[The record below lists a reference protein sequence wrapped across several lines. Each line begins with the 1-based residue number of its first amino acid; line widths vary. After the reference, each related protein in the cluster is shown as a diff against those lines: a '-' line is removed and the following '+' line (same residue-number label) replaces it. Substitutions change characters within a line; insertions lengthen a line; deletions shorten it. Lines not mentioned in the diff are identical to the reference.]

1 MSDWLLTGKRTINEN
16 SVAGPPNQFGIGENS
31 DFFALIANRDFAQ
44 YTKGSAVCR
53 HSLLWC
59 SGDPIEPGNSLSKE
73 RSDKLMY
80 GCSLDPDRINRQAYS
95 KIIIDL
101 VDQVAR
107 FRRLCK

>member
-1 MSDWLLTGKRTINEN
+1 MAKDTAEQAEKEEAVFTSGTIIVLAVGPHRT
-16 SVAGPPNQFGIGENS
+16 
-31 DFFALIANRDFAQ
+31 
-44 YTKGSAVCR
+44 
-53 HSLLWC
+53 
-59 SGDPIEPGNSLSKE
+59 IEPGNSLSKE

-80 GCSLDPDRINRQAYS
+80 GCTLDPDRINRQAYS